1 MIGIDIIQKA
11 IIAELKSKSAITS
24 LVTNSDSV
32 VEIREVFWNGT
43 DFEFPSIRVAVQPA
57 TPSREGCEYTEFSF
71 SVYVISE
78 STSSKEATEIQT
90 TVISNI
96 TNSFT
101 YSDGGTDYRIYGVR
115 VQNGGLIAPVRVNL
129 RLWQNEVRFNGQIS
143 LQ

>member
-11 IIAELKSKSAITS
+11 IIAEIKSKPAITS
-24 LVTNSDSV
+24 LVTNTDSV
-32 VEIREVFWNGT
+32 VEVREVYWNGT
-43 DFEFPSIRVAVQPA
+43 DFEFPAIRVAIHPA
-57 TPSREGCEYTEFSF
+57 LPSIEGCEYTEFGF

-78 STSSKEATEIQT
+78 STSSKEATDIQT

-96 TNSFT
+96 TNSFS

-115 VQNGGLIAPVRVNL
+115 IQNSGLIPPSRINL
-129 RLWQNEVRFNGQIS
+129 RLWENEVRYNGQIS